1 MKKKIY
7 DRPTTIVLKSS
18 IHDKIKKI
26 TDRDE
31 IGISDFI
38 RSAIDEKLEKEQIN
52 KKKEVLNFEQK

>member
-7 DRPTTIVLKSS
+7 DRPATIILKSS
-18 IHDKIKKI
+18 VFDKIKKI

-38 RSAIDEKLEKEQIN
+38 RSAIDEKLQKVSAEKN
-52 KKKEVLNFEQK
+52 K

>member
-7 DRPTTIVLKSS
+7 DRPTTIILKSPVYE
-18 IHDKIKKI
+18 KIKVI

-38 RSAIDEKLEKEQIN
+38 RSAIDEQIQKVSAEKN
-52 KKKEVLNFEQK
+52 KWKGEL